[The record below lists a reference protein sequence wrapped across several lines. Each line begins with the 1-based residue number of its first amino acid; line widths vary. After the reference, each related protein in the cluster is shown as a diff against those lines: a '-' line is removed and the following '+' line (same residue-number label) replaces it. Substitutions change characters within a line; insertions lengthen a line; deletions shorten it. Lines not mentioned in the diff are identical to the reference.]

1 MEDNV
6 IKNSYKRHLLM
17 LVIFMQCFLSLQT
30 VFASALFC
38 EVKQEAKQEVK
49 QKLQTE
55 HLVLSNIN
63 KLRQSVDSSKPFDCH
78 SNYASTVNVDY
89 HHSSSSTDFKSAE
102 QVQCCDEEEC
112 WMNHV
117 ISSYPSHYQLQ
128 FFQQHILSSIVI
140 DPRQMILP
148 IVSSSFYRPPII

>member
-38 EVKQEAKQEVK
+38 EVKQEAKQ
-49 QKLQTE
+49 KLQTD
-55 HLVLSNIN
+55 HSVLSNSN
-63 KLRQSVDSSKPFDCH
+63 KLKQSVDPSKPFDCH
-78 SNYASTVNVDY
+78 SNSASSVNVDY

-102 QVQCCDEEEC
+102 QAQCCDEEEC